1 MRSLKAPPLRVG
13 AEDSSSRCG
22 NLRKGEEVVVTE
34 AKLNSGGAIR
44 LRCERGWFSLKNNK
58 GAELVENLGRGVV
71 PTPLPP
77 KAARPEVAEEPEPA
91 EESEPAPAPAPSP
104 VSRAMLPSGC
114 LPAVIVQKSE
124 QFSVRDRPQRP

>member
-1 MRSLKAPPLRVG
+1 M
-13 AEDSSSRCG
+13 
-22 NLRKGEEVVVTE
+22 TE

-77 KAARPEVAEEPEPA
+77 KAARPEVADEPEPEPA
-91 EESEPAPAPAPSP
+91 EEPEPAPAPPP
-104 VSRAMLPSGC
+104 VSPRDAALWMLTCGH
-114 LPAVIVQKSE
+114 
-124 QFSVRDRPQRP
+124 RPKI

>member
-1 MRSLKAPPLRVG
+1 M
-13 AEDSSSRCG
+13 
-22 NLRKGEEVVVTE
+22 TE
-34 AKLNSGGAIR
+34 AKLNSSGAIR

-77 KAARPEVAEEPEPA
+77 KAARPEVAEEPEPELA

-104 VSRAMLPSGC
+104 VSP
-114 LPAVIVQKSE
+114 
-124 QFSVRDRPQRP
+124 RDTALWMVTCGHRPKI